1 RPGRPA
7 NSPVRASGRRPLDR
21 SAARTSPSGPR
32 GCARGYSR
40 VSGGRARRL
49 PRAPRRLLTCE
60 SRPDRTGGGSC
71 RPGPGGAAFIARTD
85 CEGSSRMRTFDK
97 AAAGT
102 YLVDRVEVARWEQYS
117 LGDRLPFQAMWYT
130 VPPDSS
136 SPRDCH
142 PEPELSLVVSG
153 TAAVETGGTVTDMPP
168 GPSFPLDTEEAHEM
182 QNRCA
187 GQPLG

>member
-1 RPGRPA
+1 
-7 NSPVRASGRRPLDR
+7 
-21 SAARTSPSGPR
+21 
-32 GCARGYSR
+32 
-40 VSGGRARRL
+40 
-49 PRAPRRLLTCE
+49 
-60 SRPDRTGGGSC
+60 
-71 RPGPGGAAFIARTD
+71 
-85 CEGSSRMRTFDK
+85 MRTFDK

-153 TAAVETGGTVTDMPP
+153 TAAVETGGTVTEVPH
-168 GPSFPLDTEEAHEM
+168 GSAFLLDSEEAHVVH
-182 QNRCA
+182 NPSA
-187 GQPLG
+187 DQPLVVFSAYWMPAAALAAPRTSAAGSPGGACPGGG